1 MKNKLPKY
9 SLALGTAIWLISL
22 VGIAYFDLNYSV
34 ENPDPKSIFKPGAF
48 ESLLIVLFGAAVT
61 AIGLLAGITSLIVS
75 NKRTLCWAAITTNG
89 LYCIPVAAILMVQM
103 LH

>member
-9 SLALGTAIWLISL
+9 SLALGIAIWLISL
-22 VGIAYFDLNYSV
+22 FSIAYFKIYYSV
-34 ENPDPKSIFKPGAF
+34 ENPDPKTIFEPGAF
-48 ESLLIVLFGAAVT
+48 ESVLIVLFGASVT
-61 AIGLLAGITSLIVS
+61 AIGLIAGITSLIVS
-75 NKRTLCWAAITTNG
+75 NKRTLSWAAITTNG